1 MFFKYFNKSEMQQT
15 SMHINESWSVN
26 KYSSLQCDKRR
37 YYQAICQKKAK
48 KKYKF
53 KKQNQIKLNQNENQT
68 NTSSIE
74 GQLLLRRF
82 LTLIKK
88 RLRLYLQLFEN
99 VSCFL
104 KELYIL
110 GSWP

>member
-1 MFFKYFNKSEMQQT
+1 MKADRLISTVLYNAT
-15 SMHINESWSVN
+15 SDGTS
-26 KYSSLQCDKRR
+26 YLP
-37 YYQAICQKKAK
+37 KKNAK
-48 KKYKF
+48 KKYKRSNS
-53 KKQNQIKLNQNENQT
+53 NQIESKRKPNQT
-68 NTSSIE
+68 KTSSIE

-88 RLRLYLQLFEN
+88 RLRLYLQFEN